1 MKIVKFKVKRRI
13 LNMDTEGLYG
23 DIMLEDVGEKDV
35 DYTIHEGLEKS
46 IDEYFRGSRNYGEK
60 EAELIKDRNL
70 ILTRFLCLQGWVLE
84 LQGDIS
90 LHIYFDKER
99 FIVSSEKDPKIFGY
113 RDYQL
118 NEVKTALDD
127 IYNNF
132 NKKVDDILNQL
143 WV

>member
-13 LNMDTEGLYG
+13 LNMDTGGLYG
-23 DIMLEDVGEKDV
+23 DIMLEDVGEMDV
-35 DYTIHEGLEKS
+35 DYIIPEGLQKY
-46 IDEYFRGSRNYGEK
+46 IDEYFIGSWNYGEVVT
-60 EAELIKDRNL
+60 ELIEERNF
-70 ILTRFLCLQGWVLE
+70 ILTRFLGLQGWLLE

-113 RDYQL
+113 RDHQL
-118 NEVKTALDD
+118 SGVRDTLDD

-143 WV
+143 WS